1 LFSFC
6 NVAEG
11 GLIRSCTSRREERR
25 QRDEVSIMAIY
36 PARHH
41 VTLQAQVETACI
53 GIKTELE
60 TNARELL

>member
-1 LFSFC
+1 
-6 NVAEG
+6 
-11 GLIRSCTSRREERR
+11 
-25 QRDEVSIMAIY
+25 MAIY